1 MFYIFVKAIKTFTM
15 NVEALIREFEEKMR
29 IQRYSEKHSINIKY
43 NDYLMLYLN
52 SFLYDTAAIMSLSNS
67 LSPKYRLL
75 NL

>member
-43 NDYLMLYLN
+43 ITHL
-52 SFLYDTAAIMSLSNS
+52 
-67 LSPKYRLL
+67 K
-75 NL
+75 